1 MTEFIF
7 MLTHSD
13 RTVPDARAV
22 YDELRSTGLRYVGFK
37 DIGLPIPELRELA
50 AAIRADGREVM
61 LEVVSEDPDDELRS
75 IRAALEIGV
84 DWLLGGTHP
93 DEACEILAGTPIRYC
108 PFPGEVVGHPSLL
121 RGTIERIAADA
132 AALTARPGVHGL
144 DLLAYRYDGDVEALT
159 AAVRERSAGPVI
171 AAGSV
176 DSLERIAALQRIGV
190 WGFTI
195 GGAIFDGKFAG
206 APSIAA
212 QVETVLA
219 AVAAGS
225 ASEAGA
231 SAPEPPGIGAPESR
245 PAG

>member
-13 RTVPDARAV
+13 RTVPNARAV
-22 YDELRSTGLRYVGFK
+22 YDEIRSTAVRYVGFK
-37 DIGLPIPELRELA
+37 DIGLPIPELRALA
-50 AAIRADGREVM
+50 GAIRADGREVM
-61 LEVVSEDPDDELRS
+61 LEVVSEDPADELRS

-93 DEACEILAGTPIRYC
+93 DEALEIIAGTPVRYC
-108 PFPGEVVGHPSLL
+108 PFPGRVIGHPSLL
-121 RGTIERIAADA
+121 RGTIDEIAAHG

-159 AAVRERSAGPVI
+159 AAVNERASGPVI

-176 DSLERIAALQRIGV
+176 DSLERIAALARIGV

-195 GGAIFDGKFAG
+195 GGAIFDGRFAG
-206 APSIAA
+206 APSIPA
-212 QVETVLA
+212 QIEAVLA
-219 AVAAGS
+219 ALD
-225 ASEAGA
+225 
-231 SAPEPPGIGAPESR
+231 
-245 PAG
+245 